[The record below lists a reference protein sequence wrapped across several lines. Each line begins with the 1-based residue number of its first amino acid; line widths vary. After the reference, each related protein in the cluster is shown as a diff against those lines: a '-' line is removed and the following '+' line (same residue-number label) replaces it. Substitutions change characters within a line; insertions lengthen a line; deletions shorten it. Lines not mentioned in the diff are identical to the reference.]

1 LSGRDQD
8 RASSVQDQ
16 EGRRGERTPFAAA
29 SSLPS
34 LLSLLLKRVLANPG
48 LSAGIAAGL
57 TVAVALATCVPLYA
71 DGVGHRMLMEQL
83 SGDGDEQHPQTRPPF
98 AFLFRYVGAWH
109 GALEWEDIQAADDY
123 LTTRATDDLG
133 LPLAASPV
141 RHVRTVKWR
150 LFPADEAAYAGTRE
164 PLEWLALGFL
174 DDLDAHAEVIEGRPL
189 PDSASADEVPVLV
202 SQSLA
207 NRLGLQVGEIYT
219 LFEPSGTG
227 SSLSVR
233 IAGVWRPADQDT
245 AYWLYP
251 PRSFDEVLLTSE
263 DAFRELVAPAV
274 RGEVD
279 QAAWYLVAD
288 GSRVTSG
295 DVPGLL
301 GRIAAV
307 RAKLDGLLPN
317 ATLDASPEEALQAYR
332 QATGRLTLL
341 FFAFSVPI
349 LGLVFYFITLVAGML
364 TRRQQRETVV
374 LRSRGTTRAQV
385 VGLYLL
391 QGLLLSLLA
400 LALGW
405 PLGRGAAALMAHT
418 RSFLTFSSLSTIPDS
433 PFAMLSSRAATW
445 PFSLMTWSAMRFGV
459 LAVAL
464 SILAVVLP
472 ALSIAR
478 HTIVTHQA
486 ELAQALRRPWWQRIF
501 LDLALLV
508 PAMYGY
514 FLLRGPAALP
524 APLSSILTPLSSLTE
539 GDLFSNPLLFLVPA
553 LFIFAWAL
561 ILLRLLPHLMRALA
575 QLSRRMRG
583 AVPLLI
589 FHDLSRQAGRVAGPL
604 LLLVLT
610 TALSTFSA
618 SVALTLDHH
627 LQDRVYYQVGSDL
640 RLAEQGE
647 TMAEFSAGGAP
658 STFGEPTSAEGGTE
672 DEEWV
677 FLPIAEHLELPGVR
691 AAARVGD
698 YAATANL
705 GGQVEHGRFVGL
717 DRLDFTGVAFF
728 RADFAPQSLGAL
740 MNALASERRAM
751 LVQRAFMARHD
762 LQIGDPLNLTV
773 DVLGERARV
782 EFVVVGALDL
792 FPTLYPQDGPFFVGN
807 LRYLFER
814 LGGLYPY
821 DVWLATAP
829 DTTEAIVTALNERGV
844 PVVSAWDARQIIAEE
859 QHRPQRQGLFGL
871 LTLGFLAAGLLT
883 VVGLTLHALLAFREH
898 TIELGVL
905 RALGFSRRQMRLYLS
920 GTQVILL
927 LVGLLSGTA
936 LGLATGRFFI
946 PFLRAEAG
954 LHPGTP
960 PFIVRTAWND
970 VAFIYGLF
978 AVTAAVSIGLTLFLL
993 RRMRVYEAIKMGE
1006 GE

>member
-1 LSGRDQD
+1 
-8 RASSVQDQ
+8 
-16 EGRRGERTPFAAA
+16 
-29 SSLPS
+29 
-34 LLSLLLKRVLANPG
+34 
-48 LSAGIAAGL
+48 
-57 TVAVALATCVPLYA
+57 
-71 DGVGHRMLMEQL
+71 MLMEQL
-83 SGDGDEQHPQTRPPF
+83 SGDGDEEHPQTRPPF

-109 GALEWEDIQAADDY
+109 GALEWEEIQAANAY
-123 LTTRATDDLG
+123 LTTRAADDLG

-141 RHVRTVKWR
+141 RHVRTAKWR

-164 PLEWLALGFL
+164 PLEWLSLGFL
-174 DDLDAHAEVIEGRPL
+174 DDLDAHAEVIEGASL
-189 PDSASADEVPVLV
+189 PNSGGTEGGLPVLV
-202 SQSLA
+202 SQPLA
-207 NRLGLQVGEIYT
+207 NQLGLQVGETYT

-227 SSLSVR
+227 TALSIR
-233 IAGVWRPADQDT
+233 IAGVWRPADQDPT
-245 AYWLYP
+245 YWLYP
-251 PRSFDEVLLTSE
+251 ARSFDEVLLTSE
-263 DAFRELVAPAV
+263 RAFRQRVAPAV
-274 RGEVD
+274 EGEVD

-288 GSRVTSG
+288 GSGVTSG
-295 DVPGLL
+295 DVPRLL
-301 GRIAAV
+301 SRIAAA

-317 ATLDASPEEALQAYR
+317 ATLDASPEEALQTYR
-332 QATGRLTLL
+332 QATTRLTLL
-341 FFAFSVPI
+341 LFTFSVPI
-349 LGLVFYFITLVAGML
+349 VGLVFYFVTLVAGML
-364 TRRQQRETVV
+364 TRRQRGETVV
-374 LRSRGTTRAQV
+374 LRSRGTTRAQI
-385 VGLYLL
+385 VGPYVL
-391 QGLLLSLLA
+391 QGLLLGLPA

-405 PLGRGAAALMAHT
+405 PLGRAAAALMAHT
-418 RSFLTFSSLSTIPDS
+418 RSFLTFSSPSS
-433 PFAMLSSRAATW
+433 PIS
-445 PFSLMTWSAMRFGV
+445 PLMTWSAMRFGI
-459 LAVAL
+459 LAVVI

-472 ALSIAR
+472 ALTIAR
-478 HTIVTHQA
+478 HTIVTHQQ
-486 ELAQALRRPWWQRIF
+486 ELARALCCPWWQRYF
-501 LDLALLV
+501 LDAALLI
-508 PAMYGY
+508 PAIYGY
-514 FLLRGPAALP
+514 FLLRRPTSS
-524 APLSSILTPLSSLTE
+524 LSSPLSSLAQ

-561 ILLRLLPHLMRALA
+561 VLLRLLPHLMRGLA
-575 QLSRRMRG
+575 QLSRRARG
-583 AVPLLI
+583 AVPLLV

-610 TALSTFSA
+610 TALATFSA

-627 LQDRVYYQVGSDL
+627 LRDRVYYRVGADL

-647 TMAEFSAGGAP
+647 TSGGDS
-658 STFGEPTSAEGGTE
+658 STFGEPASAEGGE

-698 YAATANL
+698 YPATANL
-705 GGQVEHGRFVGL
+705 GGQVENGRFVGL
-717 DRLDFTGVAFF
+717 DRLDFPGVAFY
-728 RADFAPQSLGAL
+728 RADFAPQSLEAL
-740 MNALASERRAM
+740 MNALAAEHRAV

-773 DVLGERARV
+773 DVLGERARI
-782 EFVVVGALDL
+782 EFVVAGALDL

-829 DTTEAIVTALNERGV
+829 DTTEAIVAVLNERGV
-844 PVVSAWDARQIIAEE
+844 PVISTWDARQIIAEE
-859 QHRPQRQGLFGL
+859 QRRPQRQGLFGL

-883 VVGLTLHALLAFREH
+883 VLGLTLHALLAFREH

-936 LGLATGRFFI
+936 LGLVTGRLFI

>member
-1 LSGRDQD
+1 MSGR
-8 RASSVQDQ
+8 RPLSI
-16 EGRRGERTPFAAA
+16 
-29 SSLPS
+29 LHS
-34 LLSLLLKRVLANPG
+34 LLSTLHSLFSILSKRLLAHPG

-71 DGVGHRMLMEQL
+71 DGVGHRLLMEQL

-109 GALEWEDIQAADDY
+109 GALEWEEIQAADAY
-123 LTTRATDDLG
+123 LTTHAADDLG

-141 RHVRTVKWR
+141 RHARTAKWR

-164 PLEWLALGFL
+164 PLEWLAMGFL
-174 DDLDAHAEVIEGRPL
+174 DHLDAHAEVIEGQPL
-189 PDSASADEVPVLV
+189 PDAASADEVPVLV
-202 SQSLA
+202 SQPLA
-207 NRLGLQVGEIYT
+207 NQLGLQVGETYT

-227 SSLSVR
+227 TSLSIR
-233 IAGVWRPADQDT
+233 ITGVWRPADQNP

-251 PRSFDEVLLTSE
+251 ARSFDEVLLTSE
-263 DAFRELVAPAV
+263 RAFRQRVAPAV
-274 RGEVD
+274 EGEVD

-288 GSRVTSG
+288 GSGVTSG
-295 DVPGLL
+295 DVPRLL
-301 GRIAAV
+301 SRIAAA

-317 ATLDASPEEALQAYR
+317 ATLDASPEEALQTYR
-332 QATGRLTLL
+332 QATTRLTLL
-341 FFAFSVPI
+341 LFAFSVPI
-349 LGLVFYFITLVAGML
+349 VGLVFYFVTLVAGML
-364 TRRQQRETVV
+364 TRRQRGETVV
-374 LRSRGTTRAQV
+374 LRSRGTTRAQI

-391 QGLLLSLLA
+391 QGLLLGLPA

-405 PLGRGAAALMAHT
+405 PLGRAAAALMAHT
-418 RSFLTFSSLSTIPDS
+418 RSFLTFSPPISSLSS
-433 PFAMLSSRAATW
+433 PLS
-445 PFSLMTWSAMRFGV
+445 PLMTWSAMRFGL

-464 SILAVVLP
+464 SILAFVLP
-472 ALSIAR
+472 ALTIAR
-478 HTIVTHQA
+478 HTIVTHQQ
-486 ELAQALRRPWWQRIF
+486 ELARALRRPWWQRYF
-501 LDLALLV
+501 LDAALLV
-508 PAMYGY
+508 PAIYGY
-514 FLLRGPAALP
+514 FLLRRPTSS
-524 APLSSILTPLSSLTE
+524 LSSPLSSLAQ

-561 ILLRLLPHLMRALA
+561 VLLRLLPHLMRGLA
-575 QLSRRMRG
+575 QLSRRARG
-583 AVPLLI
+583 AVPLLV
-589 FHDLSRQAGRVAGPL
+589 FHNLSRQAGRVAGPL

-610 TALSTFSA
+610 TALATFSA

-627 LQDRVYYQVGSDL
+627 LRDRVYYRVGADL

-647 TMAEFSAGGAP
+647 TSGGDS
-658 STFGEPTSAEGGTE
+658 STFGEPASAEGGE

-698 YAATANL
+698 YPATANL
-705 GGQVEHGRFVGL
+705 GGRVENGRFVGL
-717 DRLDFTGVAFF
+717 DRLDFPGVAFY

-740 MNALASERRAM
+740 MNALASEHRAV

-773 DVLGERARV
+773 DVLGERARI
-782 EFVVVGALDL
+782 EFVVAGALDL

-821 DVWLATAP
+821 DIWLATAP
-829 DTTEAIVTALNERGV
+829 ANTEAIVAVLNERGV
-844 PVVSAWDARQIIAEE
+844 PVISAWDARQIIAEE
-859 QHRPQRQGLFGL
+859 QRRPQRQGLFGL
-871 LTLGFLAAGLLT
+871 LTLGFLVAGLLT
-883 VVGLTLHALLAFREH
+883 VVGLTLHALLSFREH

-905 RALGFSRRQMRLYLS
+905 RALGFSRRQMQLYLS

-936 LGLATGRFFI
+936 LGLVTGRLFI

-970 VAFIYGLF
+970 VALIYGLF
-978 AVTAAVSIGLTLFLL
+978 AVTAAVSIGLTLALL